1 MAHGKF
7 RSPEDLGRAVRH
19 ARVTA
24 GLTQVELAA
33 RLGVTQRWLSEL
45 ETGRPKILDAR
56 LFSVIGRLGISVTWS
71 TNTPSTNTPST
82 DTPSADAPSTDGGGT
97 DA

>member
-1 MAHGKF
+1 MAHGRL

-24 GLTQVELAA
+24 GLTQVELAG

-45 ETGRPKILDAR
+45 ENGRPKILDAR
-56 LFSVIGRLGISVTWS
+56 LFSVIGRLGISVNW
-71 TNTPSTNTPST
+71 
-82 DTPSADAPSTDGGGT
+82 STDGRST
-97 DA
+97 ETSSTAA

>member
-1 MAHGKF
+1 MAHGKL
-7 RSPEDLGRAVRH
+7 RSPVDLGRAVRH

-24 GLTQVELAA
+24 GLTQVELAD

-71 TNTPSTNTPST
+71 TDTPSTNTPNT
-82 DTPSADAPSTDGGGT
+82 NTPSTDAGST
-97 DA
+97 DAGSTDA

>member
-1 MAHGKF
+1 MAHGTL
-7 RSPEDLGRAVRH
+7 RSPGDLGLAVKH
-19 ARVTA
+19 ARTTA

-56 LFSVIGRLGISVTWS
+56 LFSVISRLGISVTWS
-71 TNTPSTNTPST
+71 N
-82 DTPSADAPSTDGGGT
+82 DG
-97 DA
+97 

>member
-1 MAHGKF
+1 MAHGKL

-24 GLTQVELAA
+24 GLTQVELAD

-71 TNTPSTNTPST
+71 S
-82 DTPSADAPSTDGGGT
+82 DAPSTDAGST